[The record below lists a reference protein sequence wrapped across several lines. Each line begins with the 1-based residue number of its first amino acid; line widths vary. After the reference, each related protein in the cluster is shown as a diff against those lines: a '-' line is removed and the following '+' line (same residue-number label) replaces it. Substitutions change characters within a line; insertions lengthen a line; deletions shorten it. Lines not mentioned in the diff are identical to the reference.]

1 MIFISIIQIYKQMSG
16 SKRRTKYVKKT
27 HYEHIVDVPDTYIGG
42 IELIEEELHVL
53 EEKEGVEKIV
63 KKHISYVP
71 GLERIYEEI
80 LLNAFDQTVREE
92 QEVTSIKVDINQ
104 ETGEISIYNNGKG
117 IPIRKHEEYG
127 VWIPAMI
134 FSELL
139 TSSNYEEKKK
149 IVGGKNGYG
158 AKLTNIFSTRFE
170 IDTIDSDEQKRFIM
184 VCEDNM
190 KVKGKPKITKNS
202 KDPYVKITFTPDYAK
217 FGVNGLSDDMFA
229 LMKKRVYDISACS
242 NKNVKVYFN
251 GKMVKQKIFEQYVN
265 LYIGTKSEKPRI
277 YYACGKRWEIVA
289 TTTEGDTFES
299 VSFVNGICTK
309 SGTHV
314 SYIESQI
321 TNKLKK
327 IISKKNNNIKNAFI
341 KNRLFLFIKAFIED
355 PGFNSQSKQEL
366 KTKKSNFGST
376 CIISDKFVKDFNKR
390 TGIEKDVLSFAEYKD
405 SRSLKKTDGKKTA
418 RLTGIPKL
426 EDANWAGTKKSNQCK
441 LLVTEGDSAKTFAI
455 SGLSIVGRDKYGV
468 FPLKGKLLNVRQAS
482 KAQMLKND
490 EITYLKKIL
499 GLKQDA
505 KYTNLKDM
513 RYGGI
518 VILTDQD
525 VDGSHIKGL
534 LMNWIHLFWPELIE
548 LGFLISMATPIVKCF
563 KKNNTKIFYT
573 QTEYENWKSNNNN
586 GKGWKIK
593 YYKGLGTSSS
603 KEAKEY
609 FRDFEENL
617 IHYTTT
623 EETDV
628 SINLAFSKE
637 KSNARKDWLK
647 QYNRN
652 EIIEQSQKQVPIS
665 DFVNKELIHFS
676 NADNLRSIPNVMDGL
691 KPSQRKVLYSALKKN
706 LKNEAKVSQFS
717 GYVGEVSA
725 YHHGDASLHGTIIG
739 MAQNYVGSNN
749 INLLSPNGQFG
760 TRYQNGKDHASARY
774 IFTNLSPITFELF
787 NNNDMPILNYLNDDG
802 FNIEP
807 EFYVPVIPMIL
818 VNGCEGIGTGF
829 STEVQ
834 PHNVKDII
842 KSLKTKIKGKTPKKL
857 HPWYR
862 GYSGTITDLSSNP
875 KYKGKYMVSGN
886 YNIHD
891 KKKCIVEITEIPV
904 GVSTEKY
911 KEDLEKLIFDKS
923 KDIKAYI
930 RAKQCITHY
939 DNYSTESQVRFLIY
953 FDKKKFGK
961 YSDDPKKMIDILKL
975 EKTISTNNMHLYNA
989 NGVITK
995 YANSNDILDAYY
1007 EYRFPFY
1014 TTRKE
1019 NMIEILNKAWR
1030 ILDNKCRFIRK
1041 MIKNQIK
1048 VFRQK
1053 IAFVRQQ
1060 LEEQDFEKFDLNKSG
1075 KESYDYLTSL
1085 PVHNFTEEKILELKE
1100 LRDNKKIDWV
1110 ELEETTIE
1118 QLWFD
1123 DLDYVSEIN
1132 INYNKILEKDRSQET
1147 SKISKSKKKKGRG
1160 KR

>member
-1 MIFISIIQIYKQMSG
+1 MSG
-16 SKRRTKYVKKT
+16 SKKIPKYTKKS
-27 HYEHIVDVPDTYIGG
+27 HYEHIVDLPDTYIGG
-42 IELIEEELHVL
+42 IQLIEEELYII
-53 EEKEGVEKIV
+53 EEHDEVDKII
-63 KKHISYVP
+63 KKNINYVP

-80 LLNAFDQTVREE
+80 LLNAFDQTVRVG
-92 QEVTSIKVDINQ
+92 QEVTILKVDIDR
-104 ETGEISIYNNGKG
+104 ETGEISVYNNGRG
-117 IPIRKHEEYG
+117 IPVKQHEEYK

-139 TSSNYEEKKK
+139 TSSNYNEKKK

-158 AKLTNIFSTRFE
+158 AKLTNIFSKRFE
-170 IDTIDSDEQKRFIM
+170 IDTIDSDEGKKFVM
-184 VCEDNM
+184 VCENNM
-190 KVKGKPKITKNS
+190 KDKGKPKITKNS
-202 KDPYVKITFTPDYAK
+202 KASYVKISFIPDYAK
-217 FGVNGLSDDMFA
+217 FGIEKLSDDMFA

-251 GKMVKQKIFEQYVN
+251 GKMIKQKTFEQYVN
-265 LYIGTKSEKPRI
+265 LYIGTKTEKPRI
-277 YYACGKRWEIVA
+277 YEACGKRWEVVA

-314 SYIESQI
+314 TYIESQI
-321 TNKLKK
+321 TKKLAS
-327 IISKKNNNIKNAFI
+327 IIKKNAKKKNGITIKNAFI
-341 KNRLFLFIKAFIED
+341 KNKLFLFIKCFIED

-366 KTKKSNFGST
+366 TTKKSNFGST
-376 CIISDKFVKDFNKR
+376 CKISDKFVKDLNKK
-390 TGIEKDVLSFAEYKD
+390 TGIEKEVLSFAEYKD

-426 EDANWAGTKKSNQCK
+426 EDANWAGTKNSAQCK

-482 KAQMLKND
+482 KAQMFKND
-490 EITYLKKIL
+490 EITNLKKIL
-499 GLKQDA
+499 GLKQDY
-505 KYTNLKDM
+505 KYTDLKDM

-563 KKNNTKIFYT
+563 KKKDTKIFYT
-573 QTEYENWKSNNNN
+573 ETEYEQWKHDNNN

-593 YYKGLGTSSS
+593 YYKGLGTSSA

-609 FRDFEENL
+609 FKEFEDNL
-617 IHYTTT
+617 IHYTDN
-623 EETDV
+623 EETTNMV
-628 SINLAFSKE
+628 NLAFSKE
-637 KSNARKDWLK
+637 KANDRKTWLK
-647 QYNRN
+647 QYNRE
-652 EIIEQSQKQVPIS
+652 EIIEQSQKKVPIS

-691 KPSQRKVLYSALKKN
+691 KPSQRKVLYAALKKN
-706 LKNEAKVSQFS
+706 LKNEAKVAQFA

-739 MAQNYVGSNN
+739 MAQNYVSSNN
-749 INLLSPNGQFG
+749 INLLAPNGQFG

-774 IFTNLSPITFELF
+774 IFTNLSPISFELF
-787 NNNDMPILNYLNDDG
+787 NSDDMPILNYLDDDG
-802 FNIEP
+802 FLIEP

-842 KSLKTKIKGKTPKKL
+842 TALKAKIKGKTPKKL

-862 GYSGTITDLSSNP
+862 GYTGTITELVNEP
-875 KYKGKYMVSGN
+875 KYKGKYLVSGS

-891 KKKCIVEITEIPV
+891 EKKCIVEVTEIPV

-911 KEDLEKLIFDKS
+911 KEDLEKLILDKS
-923 KDIKAYI
+923 KDIKPHV

-939 DNYSTESQVRFLIY
+939 DNYSTESRVRFLVY
-953 FDKKKFGK
+953 FDKKKFSK

-975 EKTISTNNMHLYNA
+975 EKTISTNNMHLYNT

-995 YANSNDILDAYY
+995 YKNANDILDAYFD
-1007 EYRFPFY
+1007 YRLEFY
-1014 TTRKE
+1014 DTRKA
-1019 NMIEILNKAWR
+1019 NMMKNLSQSWR

-1041 MIKNQIK
+1041 VITNKIK

-1053 IAFVRQQ
+1053 IAFVREQ
-1060 LEEQDFEKFDLNKSG
+1060 LEEQGFEKFDLNKSG

-1085 PVHNFTEEKILELKE
+1085 AVSNFTEEKIIELKE
-1100 LRDNKKIDWV
+1100 LRDSKKSELD
-1110 ELEETTIE
+1110 ELEETSI
-1118 QLWFD
+1118 QDLWYE
-1123 DLDYVSEIN
+1123 DLDFVTELN
-1132 INYNKILEKDRSQET
+1132 VQYNKTLEKERSEES